1 MEVNP
6 LKGHSVGV
14 KIKKVRELKNLTQ
27 EYLAEQVGMTTS
39 GYSRIERG
47 EVKISLDRLQQ
58 VAMVLG
64 VQPNDLTNFDESASF
79 TKYGTAN
86 DNSFSI
92 RADKALLQQVIATFE
107 ARIADLKDEIQFFM
121 RVLKV

>member
-1 MEVNP
+1 M
-6 LKGHSVGV
+6 

-58 VAMVLG
+58 VAQVLG
-64 VQPNDLTNFDESASF
+64 VQPNDLAAFDENVFF
-79 TKYGTAN
+79 TN
-86 DNSFSI
+86 DGKGNDRGFSI
-92 RADKALLQQVIATFE
+92 RADKELLQQLIATYE
-107 ARIADLKDEIQFFM
+107 ARIADLKDEIQFLRGVL
-121 RVLKV
+121 RV

>member
-1 MEVNP
+1 MEPSQSYDKP
-6 LKGHSVGV
+6 LGV

-27 EYLAEQVGMTTS
+27 EYVAEQVGMTTS

-64 VQPNDLTNFDESASF
+64 VQPNDLTNFDENVFF
-79 TKYGTAN
+79 TNYGTAN
-86 DNSFSI
+86 DNSFSYS
-92 RADKALLQQVIATFE
+92 ADKELLQQVIATYE
-107 ARIADLKDEIQFFM
+107 ARIADLKDEIEFL
-121 RVLKV
+121 RGVLKV